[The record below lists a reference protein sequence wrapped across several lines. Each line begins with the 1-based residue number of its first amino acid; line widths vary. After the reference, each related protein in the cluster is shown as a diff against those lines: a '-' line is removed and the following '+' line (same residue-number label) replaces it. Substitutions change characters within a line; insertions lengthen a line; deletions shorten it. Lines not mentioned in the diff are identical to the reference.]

1 MTTYGITLRR
11 DPGEGVWLVHVTDD
25 DRLHSYG
32 RTVVRAEAAIRE
44 VIALWHQVDED
55 DDIDLELDR
64 IDFGH
69 PLGGKVAKAWHAAK
83 LARTESEE
91 AQRWAAEATAD
102 AARQLVDA
110 GVSLRD
116 TAEILGVSFQRVH
129 QLVHS
134 GPGDRSTPWRG
145 SRGGRRAG

>member
-1 MTTYGITLRR
+1 VTTYGITLRR

-32 RTVVRAEAAIRE
+32 RTVARAEAAIRE
-44 VIALWHQVDED
+44 VIALWHQNDEGD
-55 DDIDLELDR
+55 VELEIDR

-83 LARTESEE
+83 IARSKSDEV
-91 AQRWAAEATAD
+91 QRWAAEATAD

-129 QLVHS
+129 QLV
-134 GPGDRSTPWRG
+134 GGKAGGRSTGWRESG
-145 SRGGRRAG
+145 KGRRVG